1 MSNESTA
8 GPKPRRARASP
19 AIRRARPAVT
29 PRAPLDRARTWARTH
44 WDAARDKVSQ
54 TEFKAPKFKKPSR
67 KAMYWTGGVLAGLA
81 IVIAILIAIWD
92 WNWFRGPMGRLASAR
107 MHREVTISGDLK
119 VDIFSWQPSATID
132 GVRIANPAWRG
143 AEPMA
148 NIERI
153 AVRIR
158 LVPLF
163 RGQTDLRLLR
173 FDRPNINLYRDAQG
187 RANWD
192 FSDGRKSEPLRL
204 PPIRSFIIN
213 EGKLTYNDVKRGL
226 TFSGSIN
233 ASERLGAE
241 NEGFRMV
248 GAGSLNREAFTL
260 RVTGGPLLNIERDK
274 PYPFDADIRAGDT
287 YVTARGAIP
296 KPFDMGQFYMNLTA
310 RGPDLASLYGLTGV
324 ALPNTPP
331 YSLNGRLTRD
341 QQLYKITGLNGRVG
355 DSDLA
360 GELSVNNS
368 DARPMLK
375 ADLRSKSLDFDDL
388 GAIFGGAPA
397 TGPGETKNAGQVVMA
412 RQMAAQQ
419 RLFPDTTLAVDRI
432 RAIDADVTYK
442 ALTIRDAPI
451 RLRAAQVRVRLD
463 NGMLRANPL
472 KLDLPQGHIAGFVNL
487 DARKATPVTSLDLR
501 LTNARIE
508 QLIPVTAGGLVPLTG
523 ALTGR
528 AQLTGAGNSVHKAFA
543 NADGE
548 VLVVV
553 PGGEIREAFAELLG
567 INVVKGL
574 GLLLSKNE
582 DKVPVHCAVAH
593 FQANDGVLNARH
605 IVFDTGPVLGKGSG
619 TVNLNTERMSFR
631 IDGKAKKFRLVRLLS
646 PVTIT
651 GPIRSPKFG
660 VEAGKVVAQ
669 GGVAVA
675 LGVLINPLAAIIPFI
690 DPGLAKDANCGA
702 LIASAGREG
711 VPVTASRR

>member
-1 MSNESTA
+1 MA
-8 GPKPRRARASP
+8 P
-19 AIRRARPAVT
+19 A
-29 PRAPLDRARTWARTH
+29 DRARTWARTH

-54 TEFKAPKFKKPSR
+54 IELRKPEFRKPEFKRPEFKKPSR

-81 IVIAILIAIWD
+81 IIVAILIAIWD
-92 WNWFRGPMGRLASAR
+92 WNWFRGPLAHYASAR
-107 MHREVTISGDLK
+107 MHREVTIAGDLH

-132 GVRIANPAWRG
+132 GVRIANPAWRAG
-143 AEPMA
+143 QPMA
-148 NIERI
+148 DIQRI

-173 FDRPNINLYRDAQG
+173 FDRPNVNLYRDAQG

-192 FSDGRKSEPLRL
+192 FSDGRKSEPMKL

-213 EGKLTYNDVKRGL
+213 EGKLTYNDVKLGL
-226 TFSGSIN
+226 TFSGTIN
-233 ASERLGAE
+233 ASERLGEA
-241 NEGFRMV
+241 NEGFRLA
-248 GAGSLNREAFTL
+248 GNGSLNREAFTL

-310 RGPDLASLYGLTGV
+310 RGPDLANLYGLTGI

-331 YSLNGRLTRD
+331 YRLNGRLTRD
-341 QQLYKITGLNGRVG
+341 QQLFKITGLNGRVG

-368 DARPMLK
+368 DKRPMLK
-375 ADLRSKSLDFDDL
+375 ANLRSRSLDFDDL
-388 GAIFGGAPA
+388 GAIFGGAPG
-397 TGPGETKNAGQVVMA
+397 TGPGETKNAGQVVIA
-412 RQMAAQQ
+412 RQMAAQE

-463 NGMLRANPL
+463 NGMLRADPL
-472 KLDLPQGHIAGFVNL
+472 RMDLPQGNIAGFVNL

-508 QLIPVTAGGLVPLTG
+508 QLLPVGTGGRAPITG

-528 AQLTGAGNSVHKAFA
+528 AKLTGAGNSVHKAVA

-567 INVVKGL
+567 INVVRGL

-582 DKVPVHCAVAH
+582 DTVPVRCAVAH
-593 FQANDGVLNARH
+593 FQANDGVLHARN
-605 IVFDTGPVLGKGSG
+605 IVFDTKPVVGRGSG
-619 TVNLNTERMSFR
+619 TINLDTERMAFR
-631 IDGKAKKFRLVRLLS
+631 IDGKAKNFRLIRLLS

-660 VEAGKVVAQ
+660 VQPGKAIAQ
-669 GGVAVA
+669 GGIAVA
-675 LGVLINPLAAIIPFI
+675 LGALVNPLAAVIPFI
-690 DPGLAKDANCGA
+690 DPGTGKDANCGA

-711 VPVTASRR
+711 APVKTSRR